1 VVPISLD
8 LVLLDRL
15 DDSFV
20 IPVVAGDDCRMLI
33 LIVGDGSPE
42 GDYDDDDGGDGG
54 GDDVTVVAVV
64 TVAAVV
70 GYRGIIGRLL
80 NLNEEVV
87 VMVVAV
93 EVAVVLVETV
103 EPGNIDL
110 EIRSEHIAV
119 VSRKNRLHLHT
130 LFVAK
135 LAS

>member
-1 VVPISLD
+1 MVPISLD
-8 LVLLDRL
+8 LVPLDRL

-54 GDDVTVVAVV
+54 GDDATVVVVV
-64 TVAAVV
+64 TVAEVV
-70 GYRGIIGRLL
+70 GYHGIIGSLL

-87 VMVVAV
+87 AMVVVV
-93 EVAVVLVETV
+93 EVAVALVETV

-110 EIRSEHIAV
+110 EILSGHIAV
-119 VSRKNRLHLHT
+119 VSRKNRVHLHT
-130 LFVAK
+130 SFVAK